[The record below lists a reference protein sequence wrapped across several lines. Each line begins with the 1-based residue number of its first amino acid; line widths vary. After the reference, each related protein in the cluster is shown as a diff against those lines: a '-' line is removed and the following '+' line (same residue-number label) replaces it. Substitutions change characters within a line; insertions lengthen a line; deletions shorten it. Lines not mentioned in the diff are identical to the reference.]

1 MLVTSVSM
9 DYDSAV
15 FAISN
20 KTVTTTSLVDKFKY
34 LLITSCE
41 FSKLLSMPV
50 VSTYIDCSVFIIN
63 LMSADLNENA

>member
-9 DYDSAV
+9 DYDSVV

-20 KTVTTTSLVDKFKY
+20 KTVTTTSLVDKFEY

-50 VSTYIDCSVFIIN
+50 VST
-63 LMSADLNENA
+63 